1 MWKVFVRLLEYAPL
15 WLFIQTASLIKYEK
29 RIKFGGFIVSFA
41 IRSIPRYRN
50 RVLNNLDLIYPKL
63 TKNEKND
70 FLINFSRNLGRTFTE
85 FLFNEEFH
93 AKQPI
98 KLTNSEQLEEIYAA
112 KKKKRPIIIV
122 SGHFGP
128 WEAVRAIFK
137 RHGLETAAVYQKSK
151 NNFYQPY
158 HHKVISAGGTPIF
171 QADRKGTVAM
181 IRYLKA
187 GGIVCIMID
196 QAISG
201 GQYISFLGKPAK
213 TTFAVADLAI
223 RCNALLIPAYSIRD
237 ENTDLVRVI
246 LESPVPFSTPEAM
259 TKKLNQ
265 SLTRRIR
272 GNPTQWYWVH
282 NRWK

>member
-15 WLFIQTASLIKYEK
+15 WIFIKTARLIRYEK
-29 RIKFGGFIVSFA
+29 RIKFGGSIVSFA

-50 RVLNNLDLIYPKL
+50 RVLNNLDLIYPEL
-63 TKNEKND
+63 TKHEKNE
-70 FLINFSRNLGRTFTE
+70 FLINFSRNLGQTFTE

-93 AKQPI
+93 AKQSI
-98 KLTNSEQLEEIYAA
+98 KLTNSDQLEEIHTA
-112 KKKKRPIIIV
+112 KRKKRPIIIV
-122 SGHFGP
+122 SGHLGP
-128 WEAVRAIFK
+128 WEAIRAILK
-137 RHGLETAAVYQKSK
+137 RNGLETAAVYQKSK

-171 QADRKGTVAM
+171 QANRKGTVAM
-181 IRYLKA
+181 IRHLKA
-187 GGIVCIMID
+187 GGIVCVMID
-196 QAISG
+196 QAISSG
-201 GQYISFLGKPAK
+201 RYINFLGKPAK

-223 RCNALLIPAYSIRD
+223 RYNALLIPAYSIRQK
-237 ENTDLVRVI
+237 NTNLVRVA
-246 LESPVPFSTPEAM
+246 LESPVPVSTPETM

-272 GNPTQWYWVH
+272 ENPTQWYWVH

>member
-1 MWKVFVRLLEYAPL
+1 MWKVFIGLLEYTPL
-15 WLFIQTASLIKYEK
+15 WIFIQTTRLIKYEK
-29 RIKFGGFIVSFA
+29 RMKLGQSIISLA

-50 RVLNNLDLIYPKL
+50 RILSNLELIYPKL
-63 TKNEKND
+63 SQQEKDN
-70 FLINFSRNLGRTFTE
+70 FLIEFSRNLGRTFTE

-93 AKQPI
+93 ARQKINLKDP
-98 KLTNSEQLEEIYAA
+98 EQLAEIYAA
-112 KKKKRPIIIV
+112 RRRKRPIIIV

-128 WEAVRAIFK
+128 WEAIRAALK
-137 RHGLETAAVYQKSK
+137 RCGLQTAAVYQKSK
-151 NNFYQPY
+151 NKFYQPH

-181 IRYLKA
+181 IRYLKT

-201 GQYISFLGKPAK
+201 GHYIDFLGKPAK
-213 TTFAVADLAI
+213 TTFAIADLAI
-223 RCNALLIPAYSIRD
+223 RYNALLIPAYAIRD
-237 ENTDLVRVI
+237 KNDFPVQVI
-246 LESPVPFSTPEAM
+246 LESPIPFSTPEKM

-265 SLTRRIR
+265 SLTKIVKA
-272 GNPTQWYWVH
+272 NPTQWYWVH